1 MKKVLMLLFVAIGLA
16 SCSKDTLDSI
26 ERDTTVNIIRA
37 NKWFDVV
44 KTVSVEGQESV
55 RTVIVGDEV
64 YKNLEFKSNNNA
76 YIMKADETM
85 SAPIPYK
92 LEGEKVMWFDGVK
105 YEIQE
110 NIISTITHFTL
121 KNVEGLTTTTIRFE
135 RR

>member
-1 MKKVLMLLFVAIGLA
+1 
-16 SCSKDTLDSI
+16 
-26 ERDTTVNIIRA
+26 
-37 NKWFDVV
+37 
-44 KTVSVEGQESV
+44 
-55 RTVIVGDEV
+55 
-64 YKNLEFKSNNNA
+64 
-76 YIMKADETM
+76 MKADETM